1 MDLNKV
7 MLIGRL
13 TRDPEVR
20 NTPQGV
26 TVANFGLATGRV
38 WKDAQGNQQE
48 NTEFHNVVAWRRLG
62 EICGQYLS
70 KGRQVYIEG
79 HLQTR
84 NWQDQNGAKHY
95 RTEVIADN
103 MIMLGS
109 RSDNP
114 AQNQYGGQNSAY
126 QNSQPQ
132 QQPSQSQAPQRPA
145 QEPAAPPMEEAPAG
159 PVNEEEIRI
168 EDIPF

>member
-13 TRDPEVR
+13 TRDPETR
-20 NTPQGV
+20 TTPQGV
-26 TVANFGLATGRV
+26 SVTNFGLATGRV
-38 WKDAQGNQQE
+38 WKDDQGTTQE
-48 NTEFHNVVAWRRLG
+48 RTEFHNIVAWRRLA
-62 EICGQYLS
+62 EICAQYLA

-84 NWQDQNGAKHY
+84 SWEGQDGKKNY
-95 RTEVIADN
+95 RTEVVADN

-109 RSDNP
+109 REGN
-114 AQNQYGGQNSAY
+114 ASA
-126 QNSQPQ
+126 P
-132 QQPSQSQAPQRPA
+132 RPA
-145 QEPAAPPMEEAPAG
+145 QQSAEAPAERIPAQVAAPAG
-159 PVNEEEIRI
+159 ISDEEIKI

>member
-13 TRDPEVR
+13 TRDPETKT
-20 NTPQGV
+20 TPQGV
-26 TVANFGLATGRV
+26 TVTTFSIATNRV
-38 WKDAQGNQQE
+38 WKDAQGNQQDK
-48 NTEFHNVVAWRRLG
+48 TEFHNIVAWRKLG
-62 EICGQYLS
+62 EICAQYLG

-84 NWQDQNGAKHY
+84 NWEDTPGGKKNY
-95 RTEVIADN
+95 RTEIVADN

-109 RSDNP
+109 KGDSTGGARPAMQSAP
-114 AQNQYGGQNSAY
+114 AQ
-126 QNSQPQ
+126 Q
-132 QQPSQSQAPQRPA
+132 QQMQQPA
-145 QEPAAPPMEEAPAG
+145 MGSVPA
-159 PVNEEEIRI
+159 EEEIRI